1 MSVVETEIGPT
12 LREARI
18 RRKIDL
24 VEIEQQTKIRVR
36 YLRALEN
43 EEWDLLPGP
52 TYTRS
57 FIRTYA
63 LALGLDGERLADDFR
78 RQEEEAARELS
89 GGREPAPRQPRLPR
103 EGDGPRYRSVLIGA
117 LAVLALIGIL
127 IVLGLTGGDDNEGG
141 SGPAAAGGS
150 AKQGKAQGK
159 GGKGKRPG
167 VSIRLSAKADVWVCA
182 VAADGTAVVNG
193 EILPTGSQRGPFRS
207 RDFQLAFGNG
217 SIGMQV
223 NGKPFKVEP
232 TPSPVGYQVTPNRVK
247 VLPAGSRPD
256 CT

>member
-1 MSVVETEIGPT
+1 METEIGPT

-24 VEIEQQTKIRVR
+24 AEIEKQTKIRVR

-43 EEWDLLPGP
+43 EEWELLPGP

-78 RQEEEAARELS
+78 RQEEEGARDLP
-89 GGREPAPRQPRLPR
+89 GGRDPALRQPHLPG
-103 EGDGPRYRSVLIGA
+103 EGGGTRFGAGLVGALAVAALIGA
-117 LAVLALIGIL
+117 LV
-127 IVLGLTGGDDNEGG
+127 VLGLTSGDDENGAGTAASGG
-141 SGPAAAGGS
+141 TAS
-150 AKQGKAQGK
+150 QGK
-159 GGKGKRPG
+159 GQSTAGAKTSKRAG
-167 VSIRLSAKADVWVCA
+167 VSISISAKSDVWVCA
-182 VAADGTAVVNG
+182 VAADGTPVVNG
-193 EILPTGSQRGPFRS
+193 EILAAGTRRGPFRS

-217 SIGMQV
+217 SVAMQV
-223 NGKPFKVEP
+223 DGNPFKVQE
-232 TPSPVGYQVTPNRVK
+232 TPSPVGYQVTPKRVK
-247 VLPAGSRPD
+247 VLPEGSRPD